1 MTIQT
6 KIGGGLNKLQ
16 DTIQTGKQKMQL
28 VQETSQ
34 VKTEMEQIRQERIK
48 LIIQLGN
55 DIHLKIRKG
64 LEKDENLLKLS
75 ALIERL
81 DKEIYSK
88 AKQLELL
95 KAQQAS
101 DTASCS
107 GCKNPVQPTD
117 KFCGHCGEAV
127 AQQKTS
133 EETLEKACM
142 NCETNITESA
152 VFCPCCGISV
162 KE

>member
-16 DTIQTGKQKMQL
+16 DTIQTGKQKMQV

-34 VKTEMEQIRQERIK
+34 VKTEMEQMRQERMK

-64 LEKDENLLKLS
+64 LEKDENLLQLS
-75 ALIERL
+75 GLVERL
-81 DKEIYSK
+81 DKEIYAK
-88 AKQLELL
+88 AKQLEQL

-107 GCKNPVQPTD
+107 GCKNPIHPTD

-127 AQQKTS
+127 AQQQTS
-133 EETLEKACM
+133 EDLVLRTCK

-152 VFCPCCGISV
+152 AFCPCCGISV
-162 KE
+162 NG